1 MRFEPMTSRILMLLT
16 ITGLSS
22 CMGPR
27 PVLPPDAKVEP
38 PRTWRDAAPT
48 PTTTNTPTTNAATTS
63 NDRWWHEFGDPTLDE
78 LVELAAR
85 QNDDQ
90 SIAVARVTE
99 ARAALKL
106 VRAQLLPSVS
116 VLATGEREASVSPFG
131 LADQQ
136 TDGGFGASIAYDADV
151 FGRLRN
157 EQAAAKARLF
167 ETAAIRDV
175 VKLSVTSTVAASYIS
190 LRALDA
196 RLDIA
201 ESTLTL
207 RAESLQIAKRRYAAG
222 YSTALDLKLAEAEYL
237 ATKQLIPELHL
248 DIASEEN
255 ALSVVLGNSP
265 GAIPRGRPLGD
276 LTIPALPNAL
286 PAAVIRQRPDI
297 YAAEQHLAGAD
308 HTLSA
313 ARAAFLPDIQLQASA
328 GRAFSTLYPEPISLW
343 SLGGS
348 ILAPIFEGG
357 ALHAQQDMAAARR
370 DQAAFAYRRTV
381 LTAFREVEDQMT
393 TIRDTGAQI
402 QILVAQVDALAA
414 ASRLATR
421 RYRTGYSPYL
431 DQLDAE
437 RSLLNAQL
445 SVVQMKANYLLACV
459 DLFRAMGGGWRPE
472 DAT

>member
-1 MRFEPMTSRILMLLT
+1 MLLT
-16 ITGLSS
+16 IAGLSS

-27 PVLPPDAKVEP
+27 PSVPPDAKVDP
-38 PRTWRDAAPT
+38 PPAWRGNAPT
-48 PTTTNTPTTNAATTS
+48 TVTTNRATTLNS
-63 NDRWWHEFGDPTLDE
+63 HWWREFGDSTLDQ

-106 VRAQLLPSVS
+106 ARAQLLPSVN
-116 VLATGEREASVSPFG
+116 VLATGEREAGISPFG
-131 LADQQ
+131 RADQQ
-136 TDGGFGASIAYDADV
+136 TDGGFGASIAYDADI
-151 FGRLRN
+151 FGRLRSAH
-157 EQAAAKARLF
+157 AAAKARLF
-167 ETAAIRDV
+167 ETEAIRDV
-175 VKLSVTSTVAASYIS
+175 VKLSVTSIVAASYIS

-207 RAESLQIAKRRYAAG
+207 RAESLQIAKRRYAVG

-237 ATKQLIPELHL
+237 ATKRLIPELHL
-248 DIASEEN
+248 ALASEEN

-265 GAIPRGRPLGD
+265 GAIPRGRALGD
-276 LTIPALPNAL
+276 LTIPALPSAL
-286 PAAVIRQRPDI
+286 PAAVVRQRPDI
-297 YAAEQHLAGAD
+297 YAAEQHLIGAD
-308 HTLSA
+308 HSLSA
-313 ARAAFLPDIQLQASA
+313 ARAAFLPNIQLEAGA

-357 ALHAQQDMAAARR
+357 ALHAQQDIAAARR
-370 DQAAFAYRRTV
+370 DQAAFVYRRTV
-381 LTAFREVEDQMT
+381 LTAFSEVEDQMT
-393 TIRDTGAQI
+393 RIRDTGAQI
-402 QILVAQVDALAA
+402 EILVAQADALAA

-437 RSLLNAQL
+437 RSLLDAQL
-445 SVVQMKANYLLACV
+445 SVVQTKANYLLAFV
-459 DLFRAMGGGWRPE
+459 DLFRAMGGGWVAE
-472 DAT
+472 NAT